1 MRAAME
7 SCCSFSCKKIDTESA
22 ELSSHDSDQRL
33 NLMDLMGWRLSHHQD
48 VRMKLGWNDH
58 QPRVRSCNVGV
69 TAAWE
74 QQVLFRVCSAA
85 ESISTLQNA
94 NVLKVWDLFF
104 KQGNNHG
111 DVSGHVCPWVRFLF
125 WDSIW
130 FYFFNSTANTQW
142 YLQQKCYFTF
152 VPTV

>member
-22 ELSSHDSDQRL
+22 ELSSHDSDQTVKS
-33 NLMDLMGWRLSHHQD
+33 DGSHGMT
-48 VRMKLGWNDH
+48 VISPSGVKMKLGWNDH
-58 QPRVRSCNVGV
+58 QPRVRSCNIDV

-94 NVLKVWDLFF
+94 NVIKVLDLFF

-130 FYFFNSTANTQW
+130 FYFFNSTAITQW
-142 YLQQKCYFTF
+142 YLQQKCYFNF